1 MSRYEESDINSGKK
15 RKYLSLNLIVIL
27 NLVLALTINI
37 AIYLFIDNLIGKD
50 FEAVQNSIELQK
62 EVELK
67 LLFLFISTSIIYIL
81 IGNKLI
87 FGIRKELVKI
97 ENYLEKGETFK
108 LLKSIFYSQEFINI
122 RELIS
127 KIFKKNDRLKRK
139 KIKFNSKLKV
149 INYQQEKLLGAISH
163 ELKNPMSS
171 ILGYA
176 QILKDEFNDEVQ
188 PTYIKFLDKI
198 INNGRRVD
206 ELLDR
211 LRLAVQLDNSKF
223 ELKYRVFNIV
233 NLINEIVDNFESS
246 RKIIIQIQNYELYAD
261 KTLIE
266 LVLINLIEN
275 AVKYSDGDIIIKMSE
290 DCLKVIDYG
299 IGINETELTSV
310 TKRFY
315 RVNRE
320 THKQSIG
327 LGLAI
332 VSYILKLHN
341 LKLDIESRVGTG
353 SIFSIN
359 FSNIKN
365 RILPKE
371 IQPI

>member
-1 MSRYEESDINSGKK
+1 
-15 RKYLSLNLIVIL
+15 VIL